1 MWCNCTVN
9 CTYNKP
15 GIKKKKIY
23 HDILEVSGFKKL
35 LRHVMHFRINKPF
48 SQETFFLSPSHK
60 SLSRILFYYYYMC
73 KSRDLL
79 AVSFIGRSREM
90 NQSSAL
96 FQTPMILP
104 DQILMNWKSNKAEQ
118 VLIGTT
124 SFEMIL
130 HI

>member
-1 MWCNCTVN
+1 
-9 CTYNKP
+9 
-15 GIKKKKIY
+15 
-23 HDILEVSGFKKL
+23 
-35 LRHVMHFRINKPF
+35 
-48 SQETFFLSPSHK
+48 
-60 SLSRILFYYYYMC
+60 MC

-79 AVSFIGRSREM
+79 AVSFIGSSREM

-124 SFEMIL
+124 TFEMIL